1 VKRVEK
7 QGALRLFA
15 LGASQPLGKGVSAA
29 LGVELAEHVERN
41 FEDGEHK
48 MRPSADVRGCD
59 VYVLHSLYGDDEQS
73 GHDKLCRMLFFCA
86 ALKDA
91 GAAQVTAIT
100 PYLCYGR
107 KDRRTRPFDPVMTRY
122 VAQLFEAVGVDRVVA
137 MDHHNPAAFE
147 NAFRL
152 KTVHLEALP
161 LFVAHLTR
169 LLDDR
174 RLVVLSPDFG
184 GGKRAEQLRQALEQ
198 ASGKPVGIG
207 FLEKHRS
214 GGELQA
220 GDLFAGDVKDR
231 TVIVVDDLISTGG
244 TLSRAARVC
253 RERGAAGVVVGAT
266 HGLFVGGARGLFDD
280 PALVGVLATN
290 TVPPFRVPA
299 DRREKLTVLDA
310 APLLAD
316 AVQRMH
322 EGF

>member
-1 VKRVEK
+1 MRAGKP
-7 QGALRLFA
+7 GALRLFA
-15 LGASQPLGKGVSAA
+15 LGASQA
-29 LGVELAEHVERN
+29 LGEGVAASLGVGLAGHVERN

-48 MRPSADVRGCD
+48 VRPSDDVRGCD
-59 VYVLHSLYGDDEQS
+59 VYVLHSLYGDGDQS
-73 GHDKLCRMLFFCA
+73 GHDKLCRLLFFCA
-86 ALKDA
+86 ALRDA

-161 LFVAHLTR
+161 LFVAYVQDRFGERPLT
-169 LLDDR
+169 
-174 RLVVLSPDFG
+174 VLSPDFG
-184 GGKRAEQLRQALEQ
+184 GGKRAEQLRQALEHSCGQ
-198 ASGKPVGIG
+198 PVTVG
-207 FLEKHRS
+207 FMEKHRS
-214 GGELQA
+214 GGEVQA

-244 TLSRAARVC
+244 TLARAARAC
-253 RERGAAGVVVGAT
+253 RERGAAGVIVGAT
-266 HGLFVGGARGLFDD
+266 HGLFIEGARGLLGE
-280 PALVGVLATN
+280 PAVDGVLATN
-290 TVPPFRVPA
+290 TVAPFRVPT
-299 DRREKLTVLDA
+299 DLRGRLTVLDV

-316 AVQRMH
+316 AVRRLH